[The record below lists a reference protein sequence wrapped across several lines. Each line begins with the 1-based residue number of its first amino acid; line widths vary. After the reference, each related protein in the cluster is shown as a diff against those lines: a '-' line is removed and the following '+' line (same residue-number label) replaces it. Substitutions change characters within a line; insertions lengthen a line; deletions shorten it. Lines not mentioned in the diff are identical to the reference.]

1 MIRIVHLADIHV
13 RNLERHEEYQVIFQK
28 IYDQLIKI
36 KPDRIVISGDLF
48 ENFIEISN
56 EAKIIAGE
64 FLNRLAQI
72 AETINRH

>member
-36 KPDRIVISGDLF
+36 KPKIKNYLELGYT
-48 ENFIEISN
+48 NKTNKFIIMN
-56 EAKIIAGE
+56 
-64 FLNRLAQI
+64 
-72 AETINRH
+72 